1 MNQRIELDKWK
12 QENDQYVKLTYK
24 DNENVF
30 VSKKDFDRAFGAIVS
45 SSKEDVKRDFAVDA
59 EIATSV
65 QNSAPKQ
72 EQDFAMRM

>member
-45 SSKEDVKRDFAVDA
+45 ASKEDVKRDFAVDA

-72 EQDFAMRM
+72 EQGFALRM